1 MAKKTSGLGKRGVS
15 AILGAKKKS
24 ESSSSDLRVEKLPVE
39 QLQPGQYQPR
49 QTFEADALQELADS
63 IKVQGVVQPIVVR
76 LVSTDKYEI
85 IAGERRWRASKLA
98 GMEKVPVVIRQA
110 DSQATLAMAL
120 IENIQREDL
129 NPIETAIGLKRLVK
143 EFDLTQQQVADAV
156 GRSRAAVSNLLRLL
170 KLPENIQEALHQ
182 GLMTMGHAR
191 AIISLPEPVQKQL
204 ADKCIDKGWSVR
216 EMEEAA
222 QQVLVPKKL
231 IKEAKT
237 RAIPHIEEVMQS
249 QNKLA
254 KTFNTKVK
262 IAHKENGR
270 GKIEIPYQDIDEL
283 NRLIEMMQAIK

>member
-1 MAKKTSGLGKRGVS
+1 MVKKSSGLGKRGIS
-15 AILGAKKKS
+15 AMLGAKQKS
-24 ESSSSDLRVEKLPVE
+24 DNSSSDLRIEKLPID

-49 QTFEADALQELADS
+49 QQFEDQALNELADS
-63 IKVQGVVQPIVVR
+63 IRVQGVVQPIVVR
-76 LVSTDKYEI
+76 LLSADTYEI
-85 IAGERRWRASKLA
+85 IAGERRWRASKIA
-98 GMEKVPVVIRQA
+98 GLEKVPVVIRQA

-170 KLPENIQEALHQ
+170 KLPENIQNALHD
-182 GLMTMGHAR
+182 GLLSMGHAR
-191 AIISLPEPVQKQL
+191 AIISLPEDIQKQL
-204 ADKCIDKGWSVR
+204 ADKSIEKGWSVR

-231 IKEAKT
+231 KRDAKKRALPNYEAV
-237 RAIPHIEEVMQS
+237 IEGQEQITKV
-249 QNKLA
+249 LDA
-254 KTFNTKVK
+254 KVK

-270 GKIEIPYQDIDEL
+270 GKIEIPYKDFDEL
-283 NRLIEMMQAIK
+283 NRLLGLMRSIK